1 MDTVTHPSAL
11 FTVAAETAGPNLGFL
26 SHGSVYR
33 SLRCAFCIITSL
45 PSLNFSFINF
55 LFTLIASPYKNLTC
69 FCKPLNPF
77 SKSIKLTHKEQ
88 NQILY
93 QLLINNGSSTM

>member
-55 LFTLIASPYKNLTC
+55 LFTLVASPYKNLI
-69 FCKPLNPF
+69 FFFANL
-77 SKSIKLTHKEQ
+77 
-88 NQILY
+88 
-93 QLLINNGSSTM
+93 